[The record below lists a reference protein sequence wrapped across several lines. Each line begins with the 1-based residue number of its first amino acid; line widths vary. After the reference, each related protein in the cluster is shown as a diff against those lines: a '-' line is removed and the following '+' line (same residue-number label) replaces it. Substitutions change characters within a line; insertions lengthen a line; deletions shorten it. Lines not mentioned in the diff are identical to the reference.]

1 MTDAGVPSSSSVTC
15 PRSGKDAVAVTPC
28 FAECCDPSELLGLS
42 GRKGLVI
49 GIANGRSL
57 ASPAAMHFRQAG
69 AELAIAYGNKRT
81 RPHVEPLARRL
92 EAPIVLPR
100 DLAVPDQLEAVC
112 AGISER
118 WGRLDFLL
126 HAISSVPL
134 ADLHSRLIDSLA
146 EGFAKAETVS
156 VHSLIRMARLAE
168 PLMTKGDSILTL
180 NYLGAEPVVE
190 NYNVMVPVKAA
201 LEGSVRYPAHELSPG
216 EIRVN
221 AISAGPTQTRTA
233 FELTNFGV
241 LLSASASVAP
251 WRCSISGDEVSSAIM
266 LLRHW

>member
-146 EGFAKAETVS
+146 E
-156 VHSLIRMARLAE
+156 HSLIRMARLAE

-201 LEGSVRYPAHELSPG
+201 LEGSVRYPG
-216 EIRVN
+216 
-221 AISAGPTQTRTA
+221 
-233 FELTNFGV
+233 
-241 LLSASASVAP
+241 VAP
-251 WRCSISGDEVSSAIM
+251 
-266 LLRHW
+266 